1 MEFFLIIRREKGNW
15 GKTGVQTKY
24 TPDGEI
30 QKYKARLVVKGYT
43 QEYGVDYDEIFA
55 PVAKMEVVRFLLA
68 LVVTNNWLFYHLDLK
83 SAFLN
88 GKLKEEVF
96 VEQTR

>member
-1 MEFFLIIRREKGNW
+1 M
-15 GKTGVQTKY
+15 
-24 TPDGEI
+24 
-30 QKYKARLVVKGYT
+30 
-43 QEYGVDYDEIFA
+43 DYDEIFA

>member
-1 MEFFLIIRREKGNW
+1 MYR
-15 GKTGVQTKY
+15 TKY

-30 QKYKARLVVKGYT
+30 QKYKARLVVKEYA

-68 LVVTNNWLFYHLDLK
+68 LVVTNNWLFIIWI
-83 SAFLN
+83 
-88 GKLKEEVF
+88 
-96 VEQTR
+96 

>member
-1 MEFFLIIRREKGNW
+1 MYR
-15 GKTGVQTKY
+15 TKY

-30 QKYKARLVVKGYT
+30 QKYKARLIVKGYA

-55 PVAKMEVVRFLLA
+55 PVARMEVVRFLLV

-88 GKLKEEVF
+88 SELKEEVF
-96 VEQTR
+96 VEQTRGFEVSRK